1 MSQLPGHF
9 SLRLS
14 SAGGK
19 VGWCGQNPLWSTLP
33 SCCCWHVGS
42 QQLRFPTSLP
52 AFLANTCAQASS
64 SSRAIQGPNGQVHP
78 SMGSQSQPAFWPAW
92 PLQKEG
98 RDAVD
103 SATFPPPPPPAH
115 QFANRGHGSEAL
127 SSWKSWKVQPRKNII
142 NIVSFVELICKVSI
156 SCRVHNVESTLTLID
171 VWLRANYYD
180 TSGEVHISAGCR

>member
-64 SSRAIQGPNGQVHP
+64 SSRAIQSPNGQVHP

-98 RDAVD
+98 GGRCRGQRNIP
-103 SATFPPPPPPAH
+103 ATSTTSTPVCKH
-115 QFANRGHGSEAL
+115 
-127 SSWKSWKVQPRKNII
+127 SWIRCFVQLEILEGATKKNILC
-142 NIVSFVELICKVSI
+142 FVALICKVSI
-156 SCRVHNVESTLTLID
+156 SCRVHNVDSTLTLID

-180 TSGEVHISAGCR
+180 TSAEVHISAGCR